1 MHIRNGTLQW
11 RRVGSQC
18 FMYTLY
24 EAATIYFAGNEQNW
38 QIIMQS
44 NCAEVEGRRHRAVRA
59 PQKKLYCRQNNKS
72 RNSSKNVT
80 ITADIFTSGRSFSC
94 TNSSGELGLSG
105 GKSTDVKILIR
116 NEASPYGDHCSGKGP

>member
-1 MHIRNGTLQW
+1 MVLFTGGEWVVSASCTHCMKPPL
-11 RRVGSQC
+11 
-18 FMYTLY
+18 
-24 EAATIYFAGNEQNW
+24 YFAGNEQNW

-44 NCAEVEGRRHRAVRA
+44 NCAEVGGRRHRVVRA

-94 TNSSGELGLSG
+94 RNSSGELGLSG

-116 NEASPYGDHCSGKGP
+116 NEASPYGDHCFGKGP